1 MAAAKFPKTC
11 RLKGNSEFRAVM
23 DRRTRLSDRVLA
35 VYLAANGRPTSRLGI
50 SVGRST
56 GGAVVR
62 NRFKRLIREVWRQRC
77 SAMPQGFDYVV
88 MPANKTR
95 GRLPTYEEVDSSF
108 VAIMEKFRS
117 AQQ

>member
-1 MAAAKFPKTC
+1 MAPARFSKTC

-23 DRRTRLSDRVLA
+23 DRRMRLSDRVLA
-35 VYLAANGRPTSRLGI
+35 VYLATNGRPVSRLGI
-50 SVGRST
+50 SVGRAT

-77 SAMPQGFDYVV
+77 SAMPQGFDYVI

-95 GRLPTYEEVDSSF
+95 GSLPTYEEVDRSLA
-108 VAIMEKFRS
+108 AIMEKYR
-117 AQQ
+117 ATQE